1 MSLDCTS
8 SSVQLFFFLMIRRPP
23 RSTRTDTL
31 FPYTTLFRSH
41 CAEYRGIY
49 SLEADEGMICLFV
62 LEFMTRFGRRS
73 TDAIGHPGVETF
85 AVMIDCPV
93 PSRMAGK
100 FGQQTSMRLIGHL
113 SLDSRD
119 ADHAEKFY
127 FEVAVRSEERRV
139 GKECVSTCRC
149 GWWPD

>member
-1 MSLDCTS
+1 
-8 SSVQLFFFLMIRRPP
+8 
-23 RSTRTDTL
+23 
-31 FPYTTLFRSH
+31 
-41 CAEYRGIY
+41 
-49 SLEADEGMICLFV
+49 MICLFV

-127 FEVAVRSEERRV
+127 FEVAVEGLTECGNSAVEEVVIKRALRSKHAQGGRCEDRKSVVQGKSVSVRV
-139 GKECVSTCRC
+139 DC
-149 GWWPD
+149 GGNRIK

>member
-1 MSLDCTS
+1 MRISDWSSDVCSSDLDGCEDDI
-8 SSVQLFFFLMIRRPP
+8 VFDLFSAIIG
-23 RSTRTDTL
+23 
-31 FPYTTLFRSH
+31 H

-100 FGQQTSMRLIGHL
+100 FGQQTAMRLIGHL
-113 SLDSRD
+113 SDR
-119 ADHAEKFY
+119 K
-127 FEVAVRSEERRV
+127 
-139 GKECVSTCRC
+139 STRLNSSH
-149 GWWPD
+149 

>member
-1 MSLDCTS
+1 
-8 SSVQLFFFLMIRRPP
+8 
-23 RSTRTDTL
+23 
-31 FPYTTLFRSH
+31 
-41 CAEYRGIY
+41 
-49 SLEADEGMICLFV
+49 MICLFV

-119 ADHAEKFY
+119 ADHAEKF
-127 FEVAVRSEERRV
+127 RSEEHTSELQSLMRISYAV
-139 GKECVSTCRC
+139 FCLKKKKHIQPTDYLETNNT
-149 GWWPD
+149 PNYDTK

>member
-1 MSLDCTS
+1 
-8 SSVQLFFFLMIRRPP
+8 MIWLLT
-23 RSTRTDTL
+23 RSKRTDTL
-31 FPYTTLFRSH
+31 CPYTTIFRSQILSVDGCEDDIVFDLFSAIIGH

-85 AVMIDCPV
+85 AVLIDCPV

-100 FGQQTSMRLIGHL
+100 FGQQT
-113 SLDSRD
+113 
-119 ADHAEKFY
+119 
-127 FEVAVRSEERRV
+127 RSEERRV
-139 GKECVSTCRC
+139 GQECVSTCRSG
-149 GWWPD
+149 GWR

>member
-1 MSLDCTS
+1 MRISDWS
-8 SSVQLFFFLMIRRPP
+8 SDVCSSDL
-23 RSTRTDTL
+23 
-31 FPYTTLFRSH
+31 
-41 CAEYRGIY
+41 
-49 SLEADEGMICLFV
+49 
-62 LEFMTRFGRRS
+62 
-73 TDAIGHPGVETF
+73 IGHPGVETF

-127 FEVAVRSEERRV
+127 FEVAVEGLTECGNSAVEEVVIKRALRSKQDR
-139 GKECVSTCRC
+139 KSTRLNSSH
-149 GWWPD
+149 